1 MYSYPVN
8 YSAFRNEELCY
19 LAARMSSM
27 MPDNQMALVAEM
39 RQRGLEV
46 PEVEDT
52 REFNNTSPI
61 VNRVEVL
68 KF

>member
-19 LAARMSSM
+19 LAARMGSM

-46 PEVEDT
+46 PAVEKT
-52 REFNNTSPI
+52 REFDSTSPI
-61 VNRVEVL
+61 VGKVEVL